1 MKMIPEMHRLVLY
14 TSLAVDRDDSPKH
27 ILRIAI
33 EIEAEV
39 YKSEYLK
46 VSDSYRNRLRS
57 FTMNLRNKKTQN

>member
-1 MKMIPEMHRLVLY
+1 MIPEMHRLVLY

-46 VSDSYRNRLRS
+46 VV
-57 FTMNLRNKKTQN
+57 TVIEIG